1 MLRYFSTS
9 EDAVV
14 AHVRPDIA
22 FTELIFQH
30 AACTELISQHVT
42 FTGGKLAK
50 VVKDLALSYES
61 ELL

>member
-14 AHVRPDIA
+14 AHIRPDIA

-30 AACTELISQHVT
+30 AACTELISQHVA
-42 FTGGKLAK
+42 FT
-50 VVKDLALSYES
+50 
-61 ELL
+61 ELISQHVAFTELISQHK